1 MQAPKG
7 AFEDVKQSGSDLAAL
22 LSKAQDD
29 LNPLRVRALL
39 RAIPDSDL
47 ALLDMLASVGRPENL
62 LIESLLVP
70 PVAIRPS
77 VVTDGLGSNEDDL
90 TVKLSEI
97 VSVNNILRT
106 ALEGGKAL
114 VQCVLRPIRTASN
127 CL

>member
-90 TVKLSEI
+90 TVKLS
-97 VSVNNILRT
+97 
-106 ALEGGKAL
+106 
-114 VQCVLRPIRTASN
+114 
-127 CL
+127 